1 MVNNMTRIPSINA
14 NTTNPSMTAQQRK
27 EKSEQV
33 AAGVG
38 GAAGLTTSATK
49 MAGKEDFKLNSH
61 YRICLERLPKHNK
74 QLTKTQKLSLACG
87 LHLKTT

>member
-1 MVNNMTRIPSINA
+1 MTGIPPINA
-14 NTTNPSMTAQQRK
+14 NTTSPSMTAQQRK

-49 MAGKEDFKLNSH
+49 MAGKRGLQAEQSLSNM
-61 YRICLERLPKHNK
+61 LGTV
-74 QLTKTQKLSLACG
+74 TKTQQAVNKNTKAVSG
-87 LHLKTT
+87 LWATFKNNIKI